1 MIARVS
7 KALNKK
13 DGDKGF
19 TLVELLVVVII
30 IGILAAIAIPL
41 YMDQQKKAKDAAA
54 KSDLANARIAVAN
67 ALVDDPNTF
76 PTDLDATDF
85 TGSEGVV
92 TTITDSDLEAGT
104 FCIGAT
110 AEGGKEKEFSTDQ
123 TGAIFIGSTDCTA

>member
-54 KSDLANARIAVAN
+54 KSDLANARIAVAT
-67 ALVDDPNTF
+67 ALVDTPDAF
-76 PTDLDATDF
+76 PADLAAAGF
-85 TGSEGVV
+85 TGSEGVT
-92 TTITDSDLEAGT
+92 TTIAASDIGAGT
-104 FCIGAT
+104 FCLYAT
-110 AEGGKEKEFSTDQ
+110 APAGKLKDFSTDE
-123 TGAIFIGSTDCTA
+123 TGKIYQSADCS

>member
-41 YMDQQKKAKDAAA
+41 YMDQQKKAADAAA
-54 KSDLANARIAVAN
+54 KSDLANARIAIAT
-67 ALVDDPNTF
+67 ALVDDPTAF
-76 PTDLDATDF
+76 PADLATAGF
-85 TGSEGVV
+85 NGSDGVLSSIV
-92 TTITDSDLEAGT
+92 TSDIGAGT
-104 FCIGAT
+104 FCLEAT
-110 AEGGKEKEFSTDQ
+110 AANGKVKTFSTNE
-123 TGAIFIGSTDCTA
+123 TGKIFESADCS